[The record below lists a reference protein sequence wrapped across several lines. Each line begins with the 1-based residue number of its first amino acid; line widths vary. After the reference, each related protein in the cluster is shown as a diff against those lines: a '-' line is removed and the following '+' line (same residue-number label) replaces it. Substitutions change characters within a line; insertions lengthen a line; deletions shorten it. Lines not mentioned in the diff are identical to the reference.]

1 MKPTVL
7 PPPEEIQRERSR
19 RDFGHFADKHCQV
32 LSETAGESADWVPFK
47 LWPAQRDAAR
57 QFQDH
62 RLVVILKARQLGL
75 TWLALAFA
83 LWHVLLHPIATVLV
97 FSRRDDEA
105 VDLLARLKGMY
116 KRLPPWLRFQRVVKD
131 NDHEWELDNGSRVL
145 AFPST
150 AGDSYTATLAII
162 DEADLTPDLDA
173 LMRAVKP
180 TIDAGGKMLLVSR
193 ADKKKPESSFKKIYR
208 AARAGE
214 SDWRPI
220 FLPWNARPDRDAAWY
235 ETQRRDVLARTG
247 SLDDLAEQY
256 PTTDLEALSP
266 RSLDKRL
273 LPAWLQQ
280 CYVEQRPIDA
290 EGAPAIPGL
299 AVYAVPVPERK
310 YVLGADPAEG
320 NPTSDDSALTVLDCE
335 TGEEVAAL
343 AGRFEPAVFASHAYV
358 IAKFFNRAAILCE
371 RNNHGHAVLLWLRDH
386 GEGVRLL
393 RGKDDK
399 DGWLSSTLGKT
410 AMYDNCADACKN
422 AEVILHSFTTYMQLS
437 SIDGSTL
444 RAPDGQMDDRADG
457 FALAVCGRLAE
468 RSRPWDDALPFTF
481 DQRFGR
487 RRS

>member
-1 MKPTVL
+1 MKAAAL

-19 RDFGHFADKHCQV
+19 RDFGHFADRHCQV
-32 LSETAGESADWVPFK
+32 PSETAGAAAAWVPFK
-47 LWPAQRDAAR
+47 LWPAQRDVAR
-57 QFQDH
+57 QFQDN
-62 RLVVILKARQLGL
+62 RLVVVLKARQLGL

-83 LWHVLLHPIATVLV
+83 LWHVLLHPIATVLL

-105 VDLLARLKGMY
+105 VELLARLKGMY
-116 KRLPPWLRFQRVVKD
+116 RRLPKWLRSHRVVRD
-131 NDHEWELDNGSRVL
+131 NDHEWELSNGSRVL

-150 AGDSYTATLAII
+150 AGDSYTATLAVI

-193 ADKKKPESSFKKIYR
+193 ADKKKPESPFKEIYR

-214 SDWRPI
+214 SDWCPI
-220 FLPWNARPDRDAAWY
+220 FLPWDARPDRDAAWY
-235 ETQRRDVLARTG
+235 EAQWRDILARTG

-256 PTTDLEALSP
+256 PAADVEALAP
-266 RSLDKRL
+266 RSLDKRIR
-273 LPAWLQQ
+273 PDWLQQ
-280 CYVEQRPIDA
+280 CFVEKRPIDA
-290 EGAPAIPGL
+290 RGAPAIPGL
-299 AVYAVPVPERK
+299 TLYAEPVPDRK
-310 YVLGADPAEG
+310 YVVGADPAEG

-335 TGEEVAAL
+335 TGEEAAAL

-371 RNNHGHAVLLWLRDH
+371 RNNHGHAVLLWLRGH
-386 GEGVRLL
+386 GEGERLL
-393 RGKDDK
+393 RGKDDR

-410 AMYDNCADACKN
+410 SMYDNCADACKN
-422 AEVILHSFTTYMQLS
+422 AAVILHSFPTFVQLS

-444 RAPDGQMDDRADG
+444 RAPDGQQDDRADG

-468 RSRPWDDALPFTF
+468 RSRIGDDALPFTF
-481 DQRFGR
+481 NVPFGR
-487 RRS
+487 RY